1 MKKIIKNILKEET
14 DSSKLTLV
22 KSLIHQLF
30 DGVSFIEQ
38 STYDNKPLLKVYFDS
53 DDTAANIESWFG
65 EEICN
70 TIMEYSGNN
79 IILCPYWV
87 GNWDFRKKIVDFYI
101 DTKLLKYDNLGNVIN
116 EDYNPAGKEVTPNEI
131 VVHKANPMFR
141 DSIMS
146 EGLKTKAGECYRI
159 YVGYGEK
166 CIPAIFATNSTNKRA
181 WFDSTYDDDV
191 WFIDTTMIPDV
202 KWYKDRHFEST
213 KKHIVTFE
221 NIPPEAL
228 TLKYEGTGKGDE
240 FLVKENVDDGEKN
253 LRVINLLLSQ
263 VSWDGLCDIWVEYNP
278 IDKDYEI
285 RSKSTIRPYDHDEII
300 KDLDYIDNALRSMGL
315 SVYIYTPWYVDSCED
330 EVKFLNES
338 KEKSTKELI
347 TTVLNTIVLPDYEH
361 VICGFEVKEPHE
373 RFDTLGNTPFQFMS
387 VTIIFIGG
395 LGTKLWPQT
404 QGVQR
409 MYDDVTDEVWDVIY
423 NYTNEAVDV
432 YYKTVRDC
440 GKENIYLR
448 ESKEP
453 EPKYLS
459 LIKELIEP
467 LKDEDG
473 VCDIDVSYDDED
485 DMYSVYIVIGTEEM
499 NEKFFY
505 VPAMNS
511 HISKLRMNVK
521 NTIKQY
527 IPIDNLY
534 VGSYGK
540 PNCEWKPYIMTEK
553 HKVSKDEYVE
563 LYRDNDFVLTIPLT
577 HDASKKY
584 GSDTKWCTT
593 TRECDK
599 KFNDHKKYGVLGY
612 ITVRDNELKRRLENN
627 AFALY
632 RLYGDNVNR
641 TIVFDDQNNEYR
653 NGEQWLSNKFD
664 RFDKLSQF
672 YKMLQKF
679 NNYFESENISKEPI
693 LESKENER
701 ADIKN
706 VPSDIIP
713 KIEKVLNK
721 TMSNIYDWW
730 KEIEIKSIKTSGKP
744 FNVLTIDGTL
754 KVDEEWGA
762 NQWRKYYDTLPFP
775 GNDEG
780 WEEMGYKD
788 YVTLGDITG
797 LKDSIS
803 ENLKED
809 ITSVI
814 NLTTNLNVTGMQL
827 ATIDLIFI

>member
-53 DDTAANIESWFG
+53 DDTVANIESWFG

-159 YVGYGEK
+159 YVGYGTK
-166 CIPAIFATNSTNKRA
+166 CKPAIFATNSTNKRA
-181 WFDSTYDDDV
+181 WFDSTYDDDI
-191 WFIDTTMIPDV
+191 WFIDTTKIPDV
-202 KWYKDRHFEST
+202 KWFKDRHFEST

-240 FLVKENVDDGEKN
+240 FL
-253 LRVINLLLSQ
+253 
-263 VSWDGLCDIWVEYNP
+263 
-278 IDKDYEI
+278 
-285 RSKSTIRPYDHDEII
+285 
-300 KDLDYIDNALRSMGL
+300 
-315 SVYIYTPWYVDSCED
+315 
-330 EVKFLNES
+330 NES
-338 KEKSTKELI
+338 KEKSKKDLI
-347 TTVLNTIVLPDYEH
+347 ERILNDLFLPQYEH

-373 RFDTLGNTPFQFMS
+373 RFDTLGNTPFQFIS
-387 VTIIFIGG
+387 VTITFIGG
-395 LGTKLWPQT
+395 KGTKLWPVT
-404 QGVQR
+404 MGVR
-409 MYDDVTDEVWDVIY
+409 DMYDKVIDEIWDVIY
-423 NYTNEAVDV
+423 NYTGIAVELFSK
-432 YYKTVRDC
+432 YVRDC

-473 VCDIDVSYDDED
+473 VCDIDVSYDDDD
-485 DMYSVYIVIGTEEM
+485 DMYTAYLAIDSGEM
-499 NEKFFY
+499 NKKFIY
-505 VPAMNS
+505 VPSLTN
-511 HISKLRMNVK
+511 HISKLRENIK

-534 VGSYGK
+534 VGSYGV
-540 PNCEWKPYIMTEK
+540 PNCEWKSYVMTEK

-803 ENLKED
+803 KNIKED

-814 NLTTNLNVTGMQL
+814 NMTTNLNVTGMQL

>member
-14 DSSKLTLV
+14 NNTKLKLV
-22 KSLIHQLF
+22 KSLIYELF
-30 DGVSFIEQ
+30 DEVSFIEQ
-38 STYDNKPLLKVYFDS
+38 STYNNKPLLKVYFDS

-65 EEICN
+65 EEICD

-79 IILCPYWV
+79 IILCPSWRP
-87 GNWDFRKKIVDFYI
+87 NWDFRKKIVDFYI
-101 DTKLLKYDNLGNVIN
+101 DAELLKYDNLSNVIN
-116 EDYNPAGKEVTPNEI
+116 EAKYN
-131 VVHKANPMFR
+131 
-141 DSIMS
+141 
-146 EGLKTKAGECYRI
+146 
-159 YVGYGEK
+159 
-166 CIPAIFATNSTNKRA
+166 
-181 WFDSTYDDDV
+181 
-191 WFIDTTMIPDV
+191 
-202 KWYKDRHFEST
+202 
-213 KKHIVTFE
+213 
-221 NIPPEAL
+221 
-228 TLKYEGTGKGDE
+228 
-240 FLVKENVDDGEKN
+240 
-253 LRVINLLLSQ
+253 SQ
-263 VSWDGLCDIWVEYNP
+263 
-278 IDKDYEI
+278 K
-285 RSKSTIRPYDHDEII
+285 EII
-300 KDLDYIDNALRSMGL
+300 
-315 SVYIYTPWYVDSCED
+315 
-330 EVKFLNES
+330 
-338 KEKSTKELI
+338 EK
-347 TTVLNTIVLPDYEH
+347 VLNTIVLPEYEH
-361 VICGFEVKEPHE
+361 VICRFEVEQHE
-373 RFDTLGNTPFQFMS
+373 RFDINGKKRFKSPS
-387 VTIIFIGG
+387 VTVTFIGG
-395 LGTKLWPQT
+395 YGTKLWPVT
-404 QGVQR
+404 MGIR
-409 MYDDVTDEVWDVIY
+409 DMYDKVMDEIWDTIY
-423 NYTNEAVDV
+423 NYTGIAVELYSQYV
-432 YYKTVRDC
+432 KDC
-440 GKENIYLR
+440 GNKNIYLR

-473 VCDIDVSYDDED
+473 VCDIDVSYDDDD
-485 DMYSVYIVIGTEEM
+485 DMYSVYLVIGTEEM

-505 VPAMNS
+505 VPSMQS

-540 PNCEWKPYIMTEK
+540 PNCEWKSGVITEK

-612 ITVRDNELKRRLENN
+612 ITVRDNELKDRLENN

-730 KEIEIKSIKTSGKP
+730 KKIEIKSIKTSGKP

-780 WEEMGYKD
+780 WEEIGYKD

-803 ENLKED
+803 KNLKED

-814 NLTTNLNVTGMQL
+814 NMTTNLNVTGMQL

>member
-22 KSLIHQLF
+22 KSLIYQLF

-53 DDTAANIESWFG
+53 DDTAANIESWSG

-87 GNWDFRKKIVDFYI
+87 GNWDFRKKIADFYI
-101 DTKLLKYDNLGNVIN
+101 DAELLKYDNLGNVIN
-116 EDYNPAGKEVTPNEI
+116 EDY
-131 VVHKANPMFR
+131 
-141 DSIMS
+141 
-146 EGLKTKAGECYRI
+146 
-159 YVGYGEK
+159 
-166 CIPAIFATNSTNKRA
+166 IP
-181 WFDSTYDDDV
+181 
-191 WFIDTTMIPDV
+191 
-202 KWYKDRHFEST
+202 
-213 KKHIVTFE
+213 
-221 NIPPEAL
+221 
-228 TLKYEGTGKGDE
+228 TGK
-240 FLVKENVDDGEKN
+240 KMK
-253 LRVINLLLSQ
+253 
-263 VSWDGLCDIWVEYNP
+263 SWI
-278 IDKDYEI
+278 
-285 RSKSTIRPYDHDEII
+285 KSSPNRLE
-300 KDLDYIDNALRSMGL
+300 
-315 SVYIYTPWYVDSCED
+315 
-330 EVKFLNES
+330 ES
-338 KEKSTKELI
+338 KEKSKKDLI
-347 TTVLNTIVLPDYEH
+347 ERVLNDLFLPQYEH

-373 RFDTLGNTPFQFMS
+373 RFDTLGNTRFQFIS
-387 VTIIFIGG
+387 VTITFIGG
-395 LGTKLWPQT
+395 KGTKLWPVT
-404 QGVQR
+404 MGIR
-409 MYDDVTDEVWDVIY
+409 DMYDKVMDEVWDVIY

-432 YYKTVRDC
+432 YYKTVKDC

-448 ESKEP
+448 ESIDKSEEKKLKIVKDLIHTLFDEVSFIEIKKYGNKPMIRVYFDNDEKANNEEIYFAEQIQRKIYEYTGIKLIPYWHNIQYNTDADFRLDAIKRKYDNSGNDINESKEP
-453 EPKYLS
+453 KPKYLS
-459 LIKELIEP
+459 LIKKLVEP
-467 LKDEDG
+467 FKYEEG
-473 VCDIDVSYDDED
+473 VCDIDISYDDED
-485 DMYSVYIVIGTEEM
+485 DMYTAYLAIDSGEM
-499 NEKFFY
+499 NKKFIY
-505 VPAMNS
+505 VPSLSN
-511 HISKLRMNVK
+511 HISKLRENIK

-534 VGSYGK
+534 VGSYGV
-540 PNCEWKPYIMTEK
+540 PNCEWKSYVMTEK

-701 ADIKN
+701 TDIKN

-780 WEEMGYKD
+780 WEEIGYKD

-803 ENLKED
+803 KNLKED

-814 NLTTNLNVTGMQL
+814 NMTTNLNVTGMQL

>member
-22 KSLIHQLF
+22 KSLIYQLF

-65 EEICN
+65 EEICD

-79 IILCPYWV
+79 IILCPSWRP
-87 GNWDFRKKIVDFYI
+87 NWDFRKKIVDFYI
-101 DTKLLKYDNLGNVIN
+101 DAELLKYDNLSNVIN
-116 EDYNPAGKEVTPNEI
+116 EAKYN
-131 VVHKANPMFR
+131 
-141 DSIMS
+141 
-146 EGLKTKAGECYRI
+146 
-159 YVGYGEK
+159 
-166 CIPAIFATNSTNKRA
+166 
-181 WFDSTYDDDV
+181 
-191 WFIDTTMIPDV
+191 
-202 KWYKDRHFEST
+202 
-213 KKHIVTFE
+213 
-221 NIPPEAL
+221 
-228 TLKYEGTGKGDE
+228 
-240 FLVKENVDDGEKN
+240 
-253 LRVINLLLSQ
+253 SQ
-263 VSWDGLCDIWVEYNP
+263 
-278 IDKDYEI
+278 K
-285 RSKSTIRPYDHDEII
+285 EII
-300 KDLDYIDNALRSMGL
+300 
-315 SVYIYTPWYVDSCED
+315 
-330 EVKFLNES
+330 
-338 KEKSTKELI
+338 EK
-347 TTVLNTIVLPDYEH
+347 VLNTIVLPEYEH
-361 VICGFEVKEPHE
+361 VICRFEVEQHE
-373 RFDTLGNTPFQFMS
+373 RFDINGKKRFKYPS
-387 VTIIFIGG
+387 VTVTFIGG
-395 LGTKLWPQT
+395 KGTKLWPVT
-404 QGVQR
+404 MGIR
-409 MYDDVTDEVWDVIY
+409 DMYDKVMDEIWDTIY
-423 NYTNEAVDV
+423 NYTGIAVELYSQYV
-432 YYKTVRDC
+432 KDC
-440 GKENIYLR
+440 GNKNIYLR
-448 ESKEP
+448 ESIDKSEEKKLKIVKDLIHTLFDEVSFIEIKKYGNKPMIRVYFDNDEKANNEEIYFAGQIQRKIYEYTGIKLIPYWHNIQYNTDADFRLDAIKRKYDNSGNDINESKEP

-473 VCDIDVSYDDED
+473 VCDINVSYDDDD
-485 DMYSVYIVIGTEEM
+485 DMYSVYLVIGTEEM

-505 VPAMNS
+505 VPSRHNY
-511 HISKLRMNVK
+511 ISKLRMNVK

-534 VGSYGK
+534 VGSYGI
-540 PNCEWKPYIMTEK
+540 PNCKWKSDVITEK

-563 LYRDNDFVLTIPLT
+563 LYRDDDFVLTVPLT
-577 HDASKKY
+577 HEASKKY

-593 TRECDK
+593 NKECSK
-599 KFNDHKKYGVLGY
+599 KFEDHKKIGTLAY
-612 ITVRDNELKRRLENN
+612 ITVRDKELKYKLENN

-632 RLYGDNVNR
+632 RLYGDDVNR

-780 WEEMGYKD
+780 WEEIGYKD

-803 ENLKED
+803 KNLKED

-814 NLTTNLNVTGMQL
+814 NMTTNLNVTGMQL

>member
-22 KSLIHQLF
+22 KNLIHQLF

-87 GNWDFRKKIVDFYI
+87 GNWDFRKKIADFYI
-101 DTKLLKYDNLGNVIN
+101 DTKLLKYDNLGNVIS
-116 EDYNPAGKEVTPNEI
+116 EDY
-131 VVHKANPMFR
+131 
-141 DSIMS
+141 
-146 EGLKTKAGECYRI
+146 
-159 YVGYGEK
+159 
-166 CIPAIFATNSTNKRA
+166 IP
-181 WFDSTYDDDV
+181 
-191 WFIDTTMIPDV
+191 
-202 KWYKDRHFEST
+202 
-213 KKHIVTFE
+213 
-221 NIPPEAL
+221 
-228 TLKYEGTGKGDE
+228 TGK
-240 FLVKENVDDGEKN
+240 KM
-253 LRVINLLLSQ
+253 
-263 VSWDGLCDIWVEYNP
+263 
-278 IDKDYEI
+278 
-285 RSKSTIRPYDHDEII
+285 KSLI
-300 KDLDYIDNALRSMGL
+300 KSSPNRL
-315 SVYIYTPWYVDSCED
+315 E
-330 EVKFLNES
+330 ES
-338 KEKSTKELI
+338 KEKSKKDLI
-347 TTVLNTIVLPDYEH
+347 ERVLNDLFLPQYEH

-373 RFDTLGNTPFQFMS
+373 RFDTLGNTPFQYIS
-387 VTIIFIGG
+387 VTITFIGG
-395 LGTKLWPQT
+395 KGTKLWPVT
-404 QGVQR
+404 MGVQD
-409 MYDDVTDEVWDVIY
+409 MYDKVMDEIWDVIY
-423 NYTNEAVDV
+423 NYTGIAVELFSK
-432 YYKTVRDC
+432 YVRDC

-473 VCDIDVSYDDED
+473 VCDIDVSYDDDD
-485 DMYSVYIVIGTEEM
+485 DMYTAYLAIDSGEM
-499 NEKFFY
+499 NKKFIY
-505 VPAMNS
+505 VPSLNN
-511 HISKLRMNVK
+511 HISKLRENIK

-534 VGSYGK
+534 VGSYGV
-540 PNCEWKPYIMTEK
+540 PNCEWKSYVMTEK

-730 KEIEIKSIKTSGKP
+730 KKIEIKSIKTSGKP

-803 ENLKED
+803 KNLKED

-814 NLTTNLNVTGMQL
+814 NMTTNLNVTGMQL

>member
-22 KSLIHQLF
+22 KSLIYQLF

-65 EEICN
+65 EEICD

-87 GNWDFRKKIVDFYI
+87 GNWDFRKKIADFYI
-101 DTKLLKYDNLGNVIN
+101 DAELLKYDNLGNVIN
-116 EDYNPAGKEVTPNEI
+116 EDY
-131 VVHKANPMFR
+131 
-141 DSIMS
+141 
-146 EGLKTKAGECYRI
+146 
-159 YVGYGEK
+159 
-166 CIPAIFATNSTNKRA
+166 IP
-181 WFDSTYDDDV
+181 
-191 WFIDTTMIPDV
+191 
-202 KWYKDRHFEST
+202 
-213 KKHIVTFE
+213 
-221 NIPPEAL
+221 
-228 TLKYEGTGKGDE
+228 TGK
-240 FLVKENVDDGEKN
+240 KMK
-253 LRVINLLLSQ
+253 
-263 VSWDGLCDIWVEYNP
+263 SWI
-278 IDKDYEI
+278 
-285 RSKSTIRPYDHDEII
+285 KSSPNRLE
-300 KDLDYIDNALRSMGL
+300 
-315 SVYIYTPWYVDSCED
+315 
-330 EVKFLNES
+330 ES
-338 KEKSTKELI
+338 KEKSKKDLI
-347 TTVLNTIVLPDYEH
+347 ERVLNDLFLPQYEH

-373 RFDTLGNTPFQFMS
+373 RFDTLGNTRFQFIS
-387 VTIIFIGG
+387 VTITFIGG
-395 LGTKLWPQT
+395 KGTKLWPVT
-404 QGVQR
+404 MGVR
-409 MYDDVTDEVWDVIY
+409 DMYDKVIDEVWDVIY

-432 YYKTVRDC
+432 YYKTVKDC

-448 ESKEP
+448 ESIDKSEEKKLKIVKDLIHTLFDEVSFIEIKKYGNKPMIRVYFDNDEKVNNEEIYFAEQIERKIYEYTGIKLIPYWHNIYNTDADFRLDAIKRKYDNSGNVINESKEP
-453 EPKYLS
+453 KPKYLS
-459 LIKELIEP
+459 LIKKLVEP
-467 LKDEDG
+467 FKYEEG
-473 VCDIDVSYDDED
+473 VCDIDISYDDED
-485 DMYSVYIVIGTEEM
+485 DMYNVYLVIGTEEM

-505 VPAMNS
+505 VPSMQS

-540 PNCEWKPYIMTEK
+540 PNCEWKSGVITEK

-693 LESKENER
+693 LESKENKR

-780 WEEMGYKD
+780 WEEIGYKD

-797 LKDSIS
+797 LKDSITK
-803 ENLKED
+803 NLKED

-814 NLTTNLNVTGMQL
+814 NMTTNLNVTGMQL